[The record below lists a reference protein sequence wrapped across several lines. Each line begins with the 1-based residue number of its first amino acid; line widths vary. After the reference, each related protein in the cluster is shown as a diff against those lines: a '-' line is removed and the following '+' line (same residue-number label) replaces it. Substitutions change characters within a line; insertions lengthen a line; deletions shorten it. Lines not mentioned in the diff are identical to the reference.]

1 MILKANLF
9 VCKPKKKDEKI
20 YIDYDIL
27 VSFINSDS
35 GSSHKWLYYK
45 WLYPILRVEF
55 LAR

>member
-9 VCKPKKKDEKI
+9 VCKLRKKEKI

-27 VSFINSDS
+27 VSFINSES

-45 WLYPILRVEF
+45 WLYPILRVKF